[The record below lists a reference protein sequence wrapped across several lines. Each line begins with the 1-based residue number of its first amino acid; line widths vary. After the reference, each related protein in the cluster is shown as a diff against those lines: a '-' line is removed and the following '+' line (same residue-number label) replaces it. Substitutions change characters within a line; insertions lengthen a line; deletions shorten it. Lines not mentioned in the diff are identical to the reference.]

1 MLGVKYWKSYIV
13 LSVFVGLAVMFGFI
27 LLVILGVVFAIRLAF
42 SDFYLLL
49 GQETPTEAMRSSWE
63 ITKDYL
69 WVILGGYVVITIA
82 LYAPYFLV
90 TSLIDKSSIIYWVLD
105 TASNIAY
112 SVLGAIYTIFAFR
125 VYEFARMQHNKSF
138 ESNAN

>member
-13 LSVFVGLAVMFGFI
+13 LSIFVGLAVMFGFI
-27 LLVILGVVFAIRLAF
+27 LLVIPGVVFAIRLAF

-138 ESNAN
+138 ESN